1 MKGGGEIYPN
11 KGVKI
16 DPRAITSARM
26 PESLKV
32 YSGYL
37 FQGYIYLKDEGILT
51 RSDIEKESDKI
62 ECLPPLCK
70 TKSKLLSSHW
80 FRSDTY
86 LIEFLRTTAY
96 NYKIYALRILFI
108 EESRVPFHN

>member
-37 FQGYIYLKDEGILT
+37 FQGYNYLKDEGILT
-51 RSDIEKESDKI
+51 RSDIERESQKIDSLLPLYNTKDKF
-62 ECLPPLCK
+62 
-70 TKSKLLSSHW
+70 LSSYW
-80 FRSDTY
+80 FHSNIY
-86 LIEFLRTTAY
+86 LIEFLRTSSY

-108 EESRVPFHN
+108 EESYSLFR